1 MHLFLKI
8 NIYSNLT
15 GLIPCSPEAIEYVL
29 SRPQKGAM
37 AAIMPGG
44 IPESRPEFFVSGKY
58 KLFLRRR
65 KVMKF

>member
-1 MHLFLKI
+1 
-8 NIYSNLT
+8 
-15 GLIPCSPEAIEYVL
+15 VL

-44 IPESRPEFFVSGKY
+44 VAESRPEFFVSQKY

-65 KVMKF
+65 KVNELHFFKIIQCLEIFQGFVQLAIKHG